1 MPPKSDPVLTPDL
14 ADLIGNLWSAFRPPP
29 ELTLSEW
36 SDSNRILSSD
46 TAAEPG
52 QWKTSRF
59 EPQRGVM
66 DSITANQRTC
76 VMKAAQLGFSEILL
90 NCIGY
95 HIDQDPA
102 PMLVVQPNKEPMA
115 KDFSA
120 DRLAPMIRDTPCL
133 NRKVSEEKSRDTK
146 NTILNKTFPGGNV
159 SITGAESPAGLRS
172 KPKRVVLF
180 DEVDAYN
187 PSAGNE
193 GDPITLG
200 EKRAANFWNRRFV
213 YISTPTIK
221 GLSRIEKLFEQSDK
235 RFYHIPC
242 PRCGEAHVLKWANVK
257 YDNDDP
263 KTARFV
269 CPVCAGEYSNSEKN
283 FAVKNAGKI
292 LGIDPWIPT
301 DPSKSPGQNNPNG
314 IAGFHISELYSSWR
328 TIHEIVHG
336 WIEAKGDQEQLQVFF
351 NTVLGEL
358 WVEGG
363 LTLDEGTLA
372 ERCEDWVTAI
382 PEKAMILTAG
392 ADVQADRIEIEVVA
406 WGPGE
411 ESWSLDYK
419 VFHGS
424 PDIEEGN
431 PGSPWDMLTDYIRQP
446 WEHPLYGARTIEWM
460 CIDTG
465 GTDSNTTSIYKYTRR
480 HKGDRIFAVKGRGG
494 EGVPIISRPS
504 KKGTGKKALFGV
516 DLYTVGTDLAKTIV
530 MRRLRL
536 DSPGPGYCH
545 FPAGRSLKY
554 FEQLTAEKP
563 VTVYKNGFPHR
574 TFVLE
579 KGRRNEALDCRVYA
593 FAALTLAGVKWEKLK
608 WKLRNIAS
616 GLSANKL
623 QRADVLTQDQQEGGE
638 ETEDSESQTAQD
650 PSRDEMESQRKPIR
664 PRRRRS
670 NFISAWR

>member
-1 MPPKSDPVLTPDL
+1 
-14 ADLIGNLWSAFRPPP
+14 
-29 ELTLSEW
+29 
-36 SDSNRILSSD
+36 
-46 TAAEPG
+46 
-52 QWKTSRF
+52 
-59 EPQRGVM
+59 
-66 DSITANQRTC
+66 
-76 VMKAAQLGFSEILL
+76 
-90 NCIGY
+90 
-95 HIDQDPA
+95 
-102 PMLVVQPNKEPMA
+102 
-115 KDFSA
+115 
-120 DRLAPMIRDTPCL
+120 
-133 NRKVSEEKSRDTK
+133 
-146 NTILNKTFPGGNV
+146 
-159 SITGAESPAGLRS
+159 
-172 KPKRVVLF
+172 
-180 DEVDAYN
+180 
-187 PSAGNE
+187 
-193 GDPITLG
+193 
-200 EKRAANFWNRRFV
+200 
-213 YISTPTIK
+213 
-221 GLSRIEKLFEQSDK
+221 
-235 RFYHIPC
+235 
-242 PRCGEAHVLKWANVK
+242 
-257 YDNDDP
+257 
-263 KTARFV
+263 
-269 CPVCAGEYSNSEKN
+269 
-283 FAVKNAGKI
+283 
-292 LGIDPWIPT
+292 
-301 DPSKSPGQNNPNG
+301 
-314 IAGFHISELYSSWR
+314 
-328 TIHEIVHG
+328 
-336 WIEAKGDQEQLQVFF
+336 
-351 NTVLGEL
+351 
-358 WVEGG
+358 
-363 LTLDEGTLA
+363 
-372 ERCEDWVTAI
+372 VTAI

-623 QRADVLTQDQQEGGE
+623 QRVDVLTQDQQEGGE